1 MSVCQKSSTKISQI
15 YMCGQCDC
23 QPQKDTIVTH
33 YQRNKKRKNYK
44 KGKNK
49 VVQSETL
56 SDLTSELFQY
66 RVIQN

>member
-1 MSVCQKSSTKISQI
+1 
-15 YMCGQCDC
+15 MCGQCDC